1 MRQGRAQTRINLQ
14 PNPKFKV
21 SNLEPPPP
29 TILSAGSKKS
39 RLCKRANSAIC
50 LGQRDTTSSRTQS
63 HLTTLIRRAQL
74 THRPTSPAHS
84 NRTKRIFA
92 NQVSCHRPRCYKNH
106 LTLLNSNSRKTAK
119 PKAHLTVNIQV
130 SAQETSCQKLG
141 FRRNSPCTIRGL
153 SAI

>member
-1 MRQGRAQTRINLQ
+1 MRQGRAPTRTNLQ

-21 SNLEPPPP
+21 SNLELPPP

-39 RLCKRANSAIC
+39 RLYKLVNSAIC
-50 LGQRDTTSSRTQS
+50 LGQRDTTSSRTQF
-63 HLTTLIRRAQL
+63 HLTTLIRRAQS
-74 THRPTSPAHS
+74 THRPTSQAHS
-84 NRTKRIFA
+84 SRTKRISA
-92 NQVSCHRPRCYKNH
+92 NQVLCHRPLCSKNR
-106 LTLLNSNSRKTAK
+106 LTLLNSNSRRTVR